1 MSEFIVIKDHGM
13 GFFEVSNCAGSTY
26 GMFNLEVTA
35 QRLRDQLNAGLAAQ
49 AEIERLRAEL
59 AAKDEAIACFKAGL
73 IRAGAKVPIDAMTMN
88 AHEQGLTAALVYLD
102 SELDRA
108 AKRKYDLA
116 SIVSR
121 GEQDDEN

>member
-1 MSEFIVIKDHGM
+1 MNIYEI
-13 GFFEVSNCAGSTY
+13 AG
-26 GMFNLEVTA
+26 NEHV
-35 QRLRDQLNAGLAAQ
+35 DAAEAK

-59 AAKDEAIACFKAGL
+59 EAKDESIRFLDSARLGWHELYMQKKDAIERFKAGL
-73 IRAGAKVPIDAMTMN
+73 IRAGARVPIDAMTMN
-88 AHEQGLTAALVYLD
+88 PNEQGLTAALVYLE
-102 SELDRA
+102 SELDQA